1 MKPKNY
7 AALMGAAAKVEMA
20 RRFGR
25 ATIPYKLEFIT
36 TFSCQSRC
44 RTCSIWKRYIDEPE
58 QQSLELR
65 PEQIIQTAY
74 SARDHVRWIS
84 LTGGE
89 VTDRPDFV
97 DIVQGLIDA
106 VGDKLSLFQITTNGI
121 DPEKTAEILPE
132 VIRIAKP
139 IPTYITLSLDGIG
152 KTYERVRGVP
162 DGYRKVKES
171 MAILKAIEKEEKHLT
186 TGYQITLSELNVHEA
201 EALWED
207 ASFDHE
213 RPIVTMATDALT
225 LTGGKADIDV
235 RRAGIEVE
243 KALEDMW
250 KRYPRNAVNDLP
262 PAMHLGLTQRY
273 FKTGRAPVP
282 CAAGHATVTI
292 DPYGG
297 VLQCDSRATALAR
310 LQDYDFDLIALCKS
324 DEFRAALEP
333 LSGCRECW
341 TPCQAYPSIL
351 HNPVASTLEYAKAKM
366 GI

>member
-1 MKPKNY
+1 MKPKDY
-7 AALMGAAAKVEMA
+7 AALIGAAAKVEVA
-20 RRFGR
+20 RKLGR
-25 ATIPYKLEFIT
+25 PTIPYKLEFIT

-44 RTCSIWKRYIDEPE
+44 RTCSIWKRYIDDPE
-58 QQSLELR
+58 QQSYELR
-65 PEQIIQTAY
+65 PDAIIKTAY
-74 SARDHVRWIS
+74 SAREHVRWIS

-97 DIVQGLIDA
+97 EIVGGLIEA
-106 VGDKLSLFQITTNGI
+106 VGDRLSLFQITTNGI
-121 DPEKTAEILPE
+121 DPQKTADIFPE
-132 VIRIAKP
+132 VIRLTKP

-152 KTYERVRGVP
+152 KTYEKVRGVP

-171 MAILKAIEKEEKHLT
+171 MAILKAIEERETHLT

-201 EALWED
+201 DALWED
-207 ASFDHE
+207 ASTGHE
-213 RPIVTMATDALT
+213 RPIVTMATDALQ

-235 RRAGIEVE
+235 RRAGKDVE
-243 KALEDMW
+243 EALSNMW
-250 KRYPRNAVNDLP
+250 KRYPRKAVNDVP
-262 PAMHLGLTQRY
+262 PTMHLGLTQRY

-310 LQDYDFDLIALCKS
+310 LQDYDFDLVALCKS
-324 DEFRAALEP
+324 DEFRSALEP

-351 HNPVASTLEYAKAKM
+351 HNPIASTLEYARAKL
-366 GI
+366 GG